1 MQDDTL
7 FPSFIGISSLLTH
20 LHLSVRNSWLHGIN
34 QLDLPNV
41 TNLVIRTVGVRYG
54 PQPEPTITINAP
66 QLEVG
71 HFLLSDLRSIDFHGS
86 TFTST
91 VKELLVSTPC
101 YSLTTLGSPTMTQAS
116 GTCWTHQN
124 FLTAYPEVEKAV
136 ITVHGLQAL
145 PSELPRVRWPK
156 IKKLFLVFET
166 DVADFISH
174 IDMPA
179 MEHVT
184 LVYPDWRLI
193 EGRSDSGESSDE
205 SSDEDDSNGD
215 DSNGDDGAT

>member
-41 TNLVIRTVGVRYG
+41 TNLVIHTVGVRYG

-215 DSNGDDGAT
+215 DGAT